1 MGKRFTLSDQLI
13 EANSH
18 IAQLNEEK
26 NMIVA
31 EANKRINEAYQEGVN
46 STSEVRTAY
55 ANQIEDMTNQ
65 IAKLTKEFETAKGST
80 KYYSEKNSE
89 LNSQINHLHD
99 LLDLVPDAIPRK
111 KPDDQYS
118 ENTVAMRIMSYFVS
132 QKK

>member
-1 MGKRFTLSDQLI
+1 MSKRFTLGDQLI
-13 EANSH
+13 EANNK
-18 IAQLNEEK
+18 IAQLHEEK
-26 NMIVA
+26 NVLVA
-31 EANKRINEAYQEGVN
+31 EANKRINEAYQDGVN
-46 STSEVRTAY
+46 STAEARTAY
-55 ANQIEDMTNQ
+55 NSQIVDATEQ
-65 IAKLTKEFETAKGST
+65 IAKLTKELETAKGNS
-80 KYYSEKNSE
+80 KYYSDRNSA